1 MIKREDITIRTELR
15 QGDLAAI
22 LSMHAEIYGKEYG
35 YNLNFEA
42 IVAKTLFE
50 FYELYTP
57 ERSRVWICEHEG
69 RIVGSLALLDR
80 GDAAQLRYFVLLKD
94 YRGLGLGNHLMT
106 LYMDFMRNIGYA
118 TSYLLTTDDLHEAI
132 HLYRKFGFELV
143 SSTASDAYGDS
154 LHRQRYEIRDIEGIE
169 GIEGNKDIPS

>member
-1 MIKREDITIRTELR
+1 MIKREDITIRTKLR

-22 LSMHAEIYGKEYG
+22 LTMHAEIYGKEYG

-50 FYELYTP
+50 FFELYTP
-57 ERSRVWICEHEG
+57 ERSRLWICEHEG

-80 GDAAQLRYFVLLKD
+80 GDTAQLRYFVLMKD
-94 YRGLGLGNHLMT
+94 YRGLGLGNHLMN
-106 LYMDFMRNIGYA
+106 LYMDSMRDIGYTTA
-118 TSYLLTTDDLHEAI
+118 YLLTTDDLHEAI

-143 SSTASDAYGDS
+143 SSTASDAYGHT
-154 LHRQRYEIRDIEGIE
+154 LHRQRYEIRSIEGIDTPE
-169 GIEGNKDIPS
+169 A

>member
-50 FYELYTP
+50 FFELYTP

-80 GDAAQLRYFVLLKD
+80 GDTAQLRYFVLLKD
-94 YRGLGLGNHLMT
+94 YRGLGLGNYLMN
-106 LYMDFMRNIGYA
+106 LYMDSMRDIGYTTA
-118 TSYLLTTDDLHEAI
+118 YLLTTDDLHEAV

-143 SSTASDAYGDS
+143 SSTASDAYGHT
-154 LHRQRYEIRDIEGIE
+154 LHRQRYEIRDIRGIRV
-169 GIEGNKDIPS
+169 P